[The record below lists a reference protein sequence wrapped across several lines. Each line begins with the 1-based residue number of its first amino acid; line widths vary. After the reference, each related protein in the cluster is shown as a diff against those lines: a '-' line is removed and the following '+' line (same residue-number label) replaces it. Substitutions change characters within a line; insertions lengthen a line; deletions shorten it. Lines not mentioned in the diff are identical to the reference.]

1 VPTPIA
7 SVGFLMA
14 GTDRPRRTQTR
25 PVVAALVALIA
36 ALAAPSSSSATVLTA
51 SPATLGGVFVSAQ
64 AGDTILLTA
73 GDYGTFSGGIK
84 PGLVTLRPQPGA
96 AVSMSLNFR
105 PATNIAIEGVRLLG
119 AELGT
124 SATRNI
130 TVRNSDIPGQVIF
143 RTSELQN
150 ANVLFDNNVHHDW
163 DKCGNCGEGRVWLP
177 GKTGAPSGVTI
188 RNSEFRG
195 GLSDGIQ
202 NGSYGTQIIGN
213 EFHNIETGSAD
224 GVHADA
230 IQLYGSGGTV
240 IRGNWFHDLPQAV
253 GQIMAAD
260 GADHEVIEDNVF
272 SPLPAGGQTRPFAID
287 LFSDDGSIIR
297 HNTMADGECEYNL
310 RCGIIALGS
319 KSADDAGRGTVIK
332 DNVLGEI
339 SMGDGP
345 ATYSASHNLIR
356 ERTYGPN
363 DIQGLPIFAGGARP
377 GSYRGF
383 ALAAGSPGRR
393 NASDGLDRGVRFS
406 GPARPVGA
414 PGGTQGQAKRSSK
427 GPRMRFKV
435 RSRMRSVVKTRRVR
449 LTAWLSRPGK
459 MRLKGRI
466 KGIRGKGDR
475 KSFKVGRR
483 QLRFRHSGK
492 RRFKMVVTSKAMGNL
507 RRKRAGRLSLRV
519 VAVDRAGRK
528 RVRRFKLRIRS
539 SGGRAAAALR

>member
-1 VPTPIA
+1 MV
-7 SVGFLMA
+7 
-14 GTDRPRRTQTR
+14 
-25 PVVAALVALIA
+25 A

-51 SPATLGGVFVSAQ
+51 SPATLGGVFASAQ

-124 SATRNI
+124 SGTRNI

-143 RTSELQN
+143 RTSELAN

-177 GKTGAPSGVTI
+177 GKTAAPSGVTI

-213 EFHNIETGSAD
+213 DFHNIETGSAD

-363 DIQGLPIFAGGARP
+363 DIQGLPIFVGGARP

-383 ALAAGSPGRR
+383 ALAAGSAGRR

-406 GPARPVGA
+406 GPAGTVGA
-414 PGGTQGQAKRSSK
+414 PQTPAAGGKRRRVR
-427 GPRMRFKV
+427 GPRMRFRV
-435 RSRMRSVVKTRRVR
+435 RSNMRALKRTRRVR
-449 LTAWLSRPGK
+449 LTAWMTRPGRMK
-459 MRLKGRI
+459 LRGRVRGTLGKGR
-466 KGIRGKGDR
+466 R
-475 KSFKVGRR
+475 KSFKVHRTS
-483 QLRFRHSGK
+483 LRYPRAGK
-492 RRFKMVVTSKAMGNL
+492 RKFTMTVTRKARGNL
-507 RRKRAGRLSLRV
+507 RRKRAARLTLHV

-528 RVRRFKLRIRS
+528 RVRSVKLRIRG
-539 SGGRAAAALR
+539 SGRRAAHRVR